1 MLKYK
6 RHSLFHQF
14 VLLSAVICCTV
25 IISFCIMLLY
35 VHNYSLRSSSQ
46 VLDNLHQQTLMRIE
60 EYYTSIE
67 NQVYT
72 ICYSPT
78 LQEYIQTD
86 SIEERIDML
95 NSLKSLHSGAYLA
108 LDSLIG
114 IAAFDTEGKLIRSS
128 MENLFP
134 DTLPDRLIAVI
145 DYHYLFVPS
154 NSLGLSRNSFITL
167 SPAYSLIPNSRLLGD
182 RIGTVAL
189 TFNTDHLTS
198 IVRSNSIP
206 DYSYLVLTDIDG
218 NVITSNSVAAANY
231 YQAGIWITEKPAAYI
246 RSTLSQSGWQLHSF
260 MPHSF
265 LRDEIKPLLAIISV
279 MSCIFFGLL
288 LLLLYMLRRKIL
300 HPISRLSGFMAR
312 VPMDRHPVRFESR
325 ENNELGT
332 MIYVMNQM
340 LDDLEQKSQQLQ
352 NSQAKAYAM
361 ELARKDMEILAYR
374 NQINPHFLYNTLDCI
389 CSMAMYH
396 DIEEIANIS
405 ESLSTMFRYA
415 VKGDSFATIQQ
426 EISYVREYAS
436 IIAYRFMDR
445 IHVHIDAD
453 PSTLTLRT
461 IKLLIQPLVENAVF
475 HGLERQ
481 VGTGNVYVQTA
492 ITDAETLLISV
503 QDDGIGIQRDVL
515 ELLQKSILEA
525 QTDTP
530 TAPQTEKSIGLR
542 NIARRIHLYYG
553 SRGIIHIYSTEGAG
567 TNVTVTLPLTE
578 GENLCIES

>member
-1 MLKYK
+1 
-6 RHSLFHQF
+6 
-14 VLLSAVICCTV
+14 
-25 IISFCIMLLY
+25 MLLY

-46 VLDNLHQQTLMRIE
+46 VLDNLHRQTLVRIE

-95 NSLKSLHSGAYLA
+95 ASLKSLHSGAYLA

-114 IAAFDTEGKLIRSS
+114 IAAFDTEGELIRSS
-128 MENLFP
+128 MENLFR
-134 DTLPDRLIAVI
+134 DHLPGEFTDVI
-145 DYHYLFVPS
+145 NYHYVFAPS
-154 NSLGLSRNSFITL
+154 DSLGLSRNSFAAL
-167 SPAYSLIPNSRLLGD
+167 SPAYSLIPKSRLLGD
-182 RIGTVAL
+182 RIGTVVL

-198 IVRSNSIP
+198 IVRNNNLP
-206 DYSYLVLTDIDG
+206 DYFYLVLTDPLG
-218 NVITSNSVAAANY
+218 NIITASSSMAMSY
-231 YQAGIWITEKPAAYI
+231 YQSHIWEQEKPASYI
-246 RSTLSQSGWQLHSF
+246 HSTLPQSGWQLHSF

-279 MSCIFFGLL
+279 TGCIFFSLL
-288 LLLLYMLRRKIL
+288 LLLIYMLRRKIL
-300 HPISRLSGFMAR
+300 HPISKLSGFMAR
-312 VPMDRHPVRFESR
+312 VPMDRQPVRFEAN
-325 ENNELGT
+325 ENNELGA
-332 MIYVMNQM
+332 MIYVMNRM

-396 DIEEIANIS
+396 GIEEIAGIS

-415 VKGDSFATIQQ
+415 VKGDSFATIRQ
-426 EISYVREYAS
+426 EISYVQEYAA
-436 IIAYRFMDR
+436 IIACRFMGR
-445 IHVHIDAD
+445 INIHIDAA
-453 PSTLTLRT
+453 PETLALRT
-461 IKLLIQPLVENAVF
+461 VKLLIQPLVENAVF

-481 VGTGNVYVQTA
+481 VGTGNVYVQTT
-492 ITDAETLLISV
+492 ITDEETLLISV
-503 QDDGIGIQRDVL
+503 RDDGIGIRCDVL
-515 ELLQKSILEA
+515 ELLQKGILDA
-525 QTDTP
+525 QTDDP
-530 TAPQTEKSIGLR
+530 TAPQAEKSIGLR

-553 SRGIIHIYSTEGAG
+553 SRGIISIYSTEGTG
-567 TNVTVTLPLTE
+567 TNVTITLPLTE
-578 GENLCIES
+578 GENACIEL